1 MNRADYIHRVLTGHL
16 HTDAYLHMPADK
28 ANAAIQ
34 STKANLMFLYHQHKN
49 TISKQE
55 QQYLERSFR
64 GTHRNPMFYIVPK
77 IQKQPI
83 KDRPVVSCINCF
95 NAVFSTWLDYKMKSL
110 LHCIPTYLKD
120 SNVLLQDLQQLPP
133 LPPNYTELEAFNF
146 LLDTY
151 EAEIPYRTSHEP
163 FSWPS

>member
-1 MNRADYIHRVLTGHL
+1 
-16 HTDAYLHMPADK
+16 MPADK

-55 QQYLERSFR
+55 QQYFERSFR
-64 GTHRNPMFYIVPK
+64 ETHRNPMFYIVPK

-83 KDRPVVSCINCF
+83 KYRPVVSCINCF

-133 LPPNYTELEAFNF
+133 LPPNARIFTADATAMYTNIDCNTELEAFNF

-151 EAEIPYRTSHEP
+151 EAEITYRTSHEP